1 MKQCNGQ
8 ACPESCGWPLMEP
21 SLTPSYPALES
32 VLRTSVSLD
41 LRIVLVPRLPLSSL
55 LQDVDR
61 ACEIFVCLDACIF
74 LSVTNLTLSVG
85 SPNIKLGLV
94 LVYFVDFKISF
105 QITHF
110 CGILKKYFSNPLP
123 SHSQRAVEHESSS

>member
-8 ACPESCGWPLMEP
+8 ACPESRGWPLMEP

-55 LQDVDR
+55 LQDVEHLR
-61 ACEIFVCLDACIF
+61 F
-74 LSVTNLTLSVG
+74 LCV
-85 SPNIKLGLV
+85 
-94 LVYFVDFKISF
+94 
-105 QITHF
+105 
-110 CGILKKYFSNPLP
+110 
-123 SHSQRAVEHESSS
+123 